1 MTRLLTL
8 ILLSVA
14 LMSGQALAAD
24 LTVDL
29 HTPAGAP
36 VRDAVVTV
44 TPAAGAAPP
53 ASTRLSGPFQM
64 SQEKIQF
71 HPFVLLVPVGAT
83 VTFPNLDKVRH
94 HVYSFSAA
102 KKFELKLF
110 GQEDHRTVTFDKAGV
125 VALGC
130 NIHDRMLAYIF
141 VSDTPYAAVSD
152 DQGRVQLHN
161 LPDGAAVVKVWH
173 PFLKGVGQTVSRPLT
188 LKGDALQAFTLDLRD
203 PPASMSSMRGMGN

>member
-1 MTRLLTL
+1 MIRVPPL

-29 HTPAGAP
+29 RTPAGAP

-44 TPAAGAAPP
+44 TPAAGAVPP

-110 GQEDHRTVTFDKAGV
+110 GQEDHRTVTFDKPGV

-152 DQGRVQLHN
+152 AQGRVQLHN
-161 LPDGAAVVKVWH
+161 LPDGAATVKVWH

-188 LKGDALQAFTLDLRD
+188 LKGDPQQGFTLDLRE
-203 PPASMSSMRGMGN
+203 PPASLSSMTGMGG